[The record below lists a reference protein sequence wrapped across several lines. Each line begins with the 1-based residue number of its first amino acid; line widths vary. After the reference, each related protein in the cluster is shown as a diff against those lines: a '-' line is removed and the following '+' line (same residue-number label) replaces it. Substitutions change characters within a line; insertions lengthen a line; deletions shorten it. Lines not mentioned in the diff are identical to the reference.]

1 MATGTSTTRKKEDAS
16 LPKPVFT
23 NAEAG
28 ALEFP
33 SSESRVYNYYRP
45 RRLKGTMYED
55 VTVEVQPDPAH
66 YLSQDWVY
74 AFHDGVA
81 GFPAS
86 WTALKSSDWHTFRDP
101 NEEWEKTIYY
111 NNANVVRQISQNIAN
126 ATETRAFARW
136 DPSWVKVVARHV
148 GASMHAEH
156 GLGMHVFLPAQR
168 DAPTNMHNNAI
179 SVNSMHKLRFAQ
191 DLALYNLALDDALPD
206 FDGSIHRQVWME
218 DPAWQATRE
227 NVERITGIR
236 DWAEA
241 VFVAN
246 CIYEPLVGELFRSQF
261 VMQVA
266 ASHGDYTTP
275 TVVGA
280 GESDFFRDLRYTVD
294 MFGMLVNDKDH
305 GAENKETLQGYLD
318 QWTPL
323 SMTAARH
330 LQPLWSQPGHRVM
343 RFEDAFDASKQRFE
357 RLIGDFGL
365 RPPKEV
371 ER

>member
-1 MATGTSTTRKKEDAS
+1 MATTTKRKEDAS
-16 LPKPVFT
+16 LLRPGFT

-28 ALEFP
+28 ALDFP
-33 SSESRVYNYYRP
+33 SSTSRVYNYYEPKRL
-45 RRLKGTMYED
+45 RRTMYED

-66 YLSQDWVY
+66 YLSQGWVY

-86 WTALKSSDWHTFRDP
+86 WTALKSSNWHAFRDP
-101 NEEWEKTIYY
+101 NEEWERTIYI
-111 NNANVVRQISQNIAN
+111 NNAHVVRQISQNIAN
-126 ATETRAFARW
+126 ATETKAFARW
-136 DPSWVKVVARHV
+136 DPSWARVVERHV

-179 SVNSMHKLRFAQ
+179 AVNSMHKLRFAQ
-191 DLALYNLALDDALPD
+191 DLALYNLALSDAIDD
-206 FDGSIHRQVWME
+206 FDGSIHKEVWME
-218 DPAWQATRE
+218 DPAWQPTRE

-275 TVVGA
+275 SVVGA
-280 GESDFFRDLRYTVD
+280 GESDYFRDLRYTVD
-294 MFGMLVNDKDH
+294 MFGLLVNDEEH
-305 GAENKETLQGYLD
+305 GAQTKALLQA
-318 QWTPL
+318 PL
-323 SMTAARH
+323 PGGVASSVVAARH
-330 LQPLWSQPGHRVM
+330 LQPLWSQPGNRVM
-343 RFEDAFDASKQRFE
+343 RFEDGFEAAKQRFE
-357 RLIGDFGL
+357 RIMA
-365 RPPKEV
+365 
-371 ER
+371 

>member
-1 MATGTSTTRKKEDAS
+1 MATTTKKKEDAS

-28 ALEFP
+28 ALDFP
-33 SSESRVYNYYRP
+33 SSTSRLYNYYTP
-45 RRLKGTMYED
+45 RRTRATMYED

-66 YLSQDWVY
+66 YLPQGWVY

-86 WTALKSSDWHTFRDP
+86 WTALKSSDWHAFRDP
-101 NEEWEKTIYY
+101 NEEWERTIYY

-126 ATETRAFARW
+126 ATETKAFARW
-136 DPSWVKVVARHV
+136 DPSWVKVVERHV

-179 SVNSMHKLRFAQ
+179 AVNSMHKLRFAQ
-191 DLALYNLALDDALPD
+191 DLALYNLALSDALDD
-206 FDGSIHRQVWME
+206 FDGSVHRDVWME
-218 DPAWQATRE
+218 DPVWQPTRE
-227 NVERITGIR
+227 LVERITSIR

-275 TVVGA
+275 SVVGA
-280 GESDFFRDLRYTVD
+280 GESDYFRDLRYTVD
-294 MFGMLVNDKDH
+294 MFGLLVNDKEH
-305 GAENKETLQGYLD
+305 GAQNKVLLQETLPGWVASSVD
-318 QWTPL
+318 
-323 SMTAARH
+323 AARH
-330 LQPLWSQPGHRVM
+330 LQPLWSQPGNRVM
-343 RFEDAFDASKQRFE
+343 RFEDGFEAAKQRFE
-357 RLIGDFGL
+357 RIMAGYGL
-365 RPPKEV
+365 QSPKELQG
-371 ER
+371 

>member
-1 MATGTSTTRKKEDAS
+1 MATATQKKEDAS
-16 LPKPVFT
+16 LPRPVFT

-33 SSESRVYNYYRP
+33 SSDSRVYNYYQP
-45 RRLKGTMYED
+45 RRQRRTIYED

-86 WTALKSSDWHTFRDP
+86 WTALKSSNWHTFRDP

-111 NNANVVRQISQNIAN
+111 NNANVVRQISNNIAN
-126 ATETRAFARW
+126 ATETKAFARW
-136 DPSWVKVVARHV
+136 DPSWVKVVANHV

-191 DLALYNLALDDALPD
+191 DLALSNLELSEEIDG
-206 FDGSIHRQVWME
+206 FDGKAHTAAWKE
-218 DPAWQATRE
+218 DPSWQGVRE
-227 NVERITGIR
+227 NVERLTAVR

-241 VFVAN
+241 VFAAN
-246 CIYEPLVGELFRSQF
+246 
-261 VMQVA
+261 
-266 ASHGDYTTP
+266 
-275 TVVGA
+275 
-280 GESDFFRDLRYTVD
+280 
-294 MFGMLVNDKDH
+294 
-305 GAENKETLQGYLD
+305 
-318 QWTPL
+318 
-323 SMTAARH
+323 
-330 LQPLWSQPGHRVM
+330 
-343 RFEDAFDASKQRFE
+343 
-357 RLIGDFGL
+357 
-365 RPPKEV
+365 
-371 ER
+371 